1 MVVQSQGLEGSPI
14 SSDELVHL
22 ATLAMAGA
30 QPGVQGLVRKVAKR
44 ARTAHPDLA
53 QALMKVLRTSP
64 TRSADGA
71 ASTVATPV
79 DLDTRSPLLRT
90 EFPVILDESPV
101 LEREVSDKLE
111 QIVAEHMQLDSLSVA
126 GLYPTRTAL
135 LVGPP
140 GVGKTMSAR
149 WIASLLN
156 LPLLT
161 LDLSAVMSS
170 FLGRTG
176 GNLSRVLEFAKT
188 GPGVLL
194 LDELDA
200 VAKRRDDTS
209 EIGELKRLVTVLL
222 QEIDLWPKGSLLLAA
237 TNHPE
242 LLDPAIWRRFEVTV
256 NYPLPGV
263 KEIRAMIDGKLADE
277 ALPTDLLDGFARLFV
292 GSSLS
297 DVEREL
303 LRSRRN
309 AVVHGIPLVD
319 AVLSSTRERFRGL
332 AAQERRA
339 IATDLMQTNLFSQRQ
354 IHDLSGVSRDT
365 LRRYAS
371 KNPSAEEI

>member
-1 MVVQSQGLEGSPI
+1 MAVSTSELEGSPI
-14 SSDELVHL
+14 FDDELVQL

-30 QPGVQGLVRKVAKR
+30 QPGVQGLVRRVAKR
-44 ARTAHPDLA
+44 ARKAHPDLA
-53 QALMKVLRTSP
+53 QALIDVLRTSP

-71 ASTVATPV
+71 ASTAATPV
-79 DLDTRSPLLRT
+79 DLDTRIPLLRR

-101 LEREVSDKLE
+101 LERDVSDKLE
-111 QIVAEHMQLDSLSVA
+111 QIVAEHLQLDSLSVA

-176 GNLSRVLEFAKT
+176 GNLSRVLGFAKT

-277 ALPTDLLDGFARLFV
+277 ALPTDLLDGLARLFV

-309 AVVHGIPLVD
+309 AVVHGVPLTD
-319 AVLSSTRERFRGL
+319 AVLSGTRERFRGL

-365 LRRYAS
+365 LRRHSS
-371 KNPSAEEI
+371 KSPSAEER